1 MINILVAEDDLR
13 ILRLVSDFL
22 RKEKYKVFSAK
33 DGAEAIN
40 FFNQENINLVILDIM
55 MPIYD
60 GWQVCKKIREKSEVP
75 ILMLTAKD
83 KDIDELVSFDMGA
96 DEYISKPFN
105 PMLLIARVKNLLK
118 RVQIEDKKK
127 VIKYNDIIL
136 ELDNHIIEVNKE
148 KVELTHKEYEILLL
162 FMRNKGRIY
171 NRENIIDLIWGY
183 DYEGDARTVDTHIT
197 RLRRKLGK
205 DASFIKNIRGFGYIL
220 GE

>member
-40 FFNQENINLVILDIM
+40 FFNQENIDLVILDIM

-83 KDIDELVSFDMGA
+83 RDIDELVSFDMGA

-105 PMLLIARVKNLLK
+105 PMLLIARVRNLLK

-171 NRENIIDLIWGY
+171 NRENIIELIWGY
-183 DYEGDARTVDTHIT
+183 DYEGEARTVDTHIT

-205 DASFIKNIRGFGYIL
+205 DASFIKNIRGFGYRL

>member
-22 RKEKYKVFSAK
+22 RKETYKVFSAK

-40 FFNQENINLVILDIM
+40 FFNQENIDLVILDIM

-83 KDIDELVSFDMGA
+83 RDIDELVSFDMGA

-105 PMLLIARVKNLLK
+105 PMLLIVRVKNLLK

-127 VIKYNDIIL
+127 VIKYKDIIL

-162 FMRNKGRIY
+162 FMKNKRRIY

-205 DASFIKNIRGFGYIL
+205 DASFIKNIRGFGYRF